1 MIKKFLITILFTLV
15 LSGGANAWYN
25 FGEYKV
31 MLKTKPLII
40 KEYVYGL
47 GSGLRFGVDEI
58 CPPENLKLNTQNY
71 ISIIDD
77 YGNKNNTPDNELIA
91 GMLYVGL
98 KLMFPC

>member
-1 MIKKFLITILFTLV
+1 MKKYFSIIIFSLLPYT
-15 LSGGANAWYN
+15 SANAWYN

-40 KEYVYGL
+40 REYVYGL